1 MTSIPASRSARA
13 TTLAPRSCPSKP
25 GFAISTRI
33 FFGIRFASVEERL
46 LPYAEDLA
54 HHVDDLAEGCLR
66 ADRVED
72 EGHRVLVSLAR
83 LPQTIEGLGVFL
95 RIPRAT

>member
-46 LPYAEDLA
+46 LPDAEDLA
-54 HHVDDLAEGCLR
+54 HHVDDLPEGRLR

-83 LPQTIEGLGVFL
+83 LPQAIERLRVFL